1 MTFPTDFMPDSPKP
15 ASFKLDR
22 MVNVLRSVPVT
33 GAHKAQTRQIGEG
46 YWECDLDY
54 NPMKEEHFGPL
65 VSYLNQKNGMHDSF
79 GVLVPNF
86 DRRGDVT
93 AAGNYISLSNGK
105 CVQIQSPSSLA
116 APSDIFVASTNPNTT
131 MTFSNGLALTSGV
144 PVAVYFEASSIVSTA
159 TVELF
164 TSNTGTIGSNASSET
179 YNVKE
184 GRNFFCLTPTQS
196 GALYVKITHGT
207 TASFTGWQIHEG
219 LQVGIQTA
227 ATAPDVQASDA
238 GAYYLPGPVAAMPV
252 SLDSNKFS
260 VMYGKDSFIKMKIG
274 LIERR

>member
-1 MTFPTDFMPDSPKP
+1 MS
-15 ASFKLDR
+15 A
-22 MVNVLRSVPVT
+22 
-33 GAHKAQTRQIGEG
+33 
-46 YWECDLDY
+46 
-54 NPMKEEHFGPL
+54 
-65 VSYLNQKNGMHDSF
+65 
-79 GVLVPNF
+79 
-86 DRRGDVT
+86 
-93 AAGNYISLSNGK
+93 
-105 CVQIQSPSSLA
+105 
-116 APSDIFVASTNPNTT
+116 
-131 MTFSNGLALTSGV
+131 
-144 PVAVYFEASSIVSTA
+144 A

-196 GALYVKITHGT
+196 GQLYAKITHGT

-219 LQVGIQTA
+219 LQVGIQTT
-227 ATAPDVQASDA
+227 ATAPDVQASDS